1 MKKYDIAAIGELN
14 VDIILNGIESEP
26 EIGKE
31 KFCKDMI
38 VTLGSST
45 AIFAAN
51 AAALGSKVCFVG
63 LVGKDSFGQLVRTSL
78 EAKGVATHFIGEG
91 DTPTGATICMSYGE
105 DRANLTYQGSID
117 VMGFDQIDKSV
128 FALSKHIH
136 LSSLFMQSAL
146 LRDIHKVLDAAAENG
161 CTVSLDTQWDPM
173 EKWALDYPKVLPK
186 ITVFMPNEKELCALT
201 GKAGLEDAIAEVLPC
216 LGGIMLVKCG
226 SKGSLLVFP
235 QAPPRL
241 PEQAC
246 GRRHRRRRQLQF
258 RLCERLCEGPV
269 PGRMPEDRQPHRR
282 GEHHRRRR
290 HRCLHLPGGRTQDL
304 QGTFRTGNRTVK
316 YEKTIL
322 YPFPGSP
329 GAVLCKTRHRRR
341 LPGRPGGQG
350 PGRGGHH
357 HPGRRPHPAQRMLCE

>member
-63 LVGKDSFGQLVRTSL
+63 LVGKDSFGDLVRSSL
-78 EAKGVATHFIGEG
+78 EAKGVATHFIGTG
-91 DTPTGATICMSYGE
+91 DTPTGATICMNYGE
-105 DRANLTYQGSID
+105 DRANLTYQGSMD

-146 LRDIHKVLDAAAENG
+146 LRDIHQVLDAAAQND

-173 EKWALDYPKVLPK
+173 EKWALDYARVLPK

-201 GKAGLEDAIAEVLPC
+201 GKASLEDAIAEVLPY

-226 SKGSLLVFP
+226 SKGSLLVKKDGS
-235 QAPPRL
+235 RKLL
-241 PEQAC
+241 PAFLNKNVVDAI
-246 GRRHRRRRQLQF
+246 GAGDSFNSGFVSAFVKGLS
-258 RLCERLCEGPV
+258 
-269 PGRMPEDRQPHRR
+269 PEECQV
-282 GEHHRRRR
+282 
-290 HRCLHLPGGRTQDL
+290 
-304 QGTFRTGNRTVK
+304 TGNLT
-316 YEKTIL
+316 
-322 YPFPGSP
+322 
-329 GAVLCKTRHRRR
+329 GAVNTTAAGGTGAFTSLEAVRKICKERF
-341 LPGRPGGQG
+341 GQEI
-350 PGRGGHH
+350 
-357 HPGRRPHPAQRMLCE
+357 AL

>member
-105 DRANLTYQGSID
+105 DRANLTYQGSMD

-201 GKAGLEDAIAEVLPC
+201 GKAELEDAIAEVLPC

-226 SKGSLLVFP
+226 SKGSLLIKKDGS
-235 QAPPRL
+235 RKLL
-241 PEQAC
+241 PAFLNKNVVDAI
-246 GRRHRRRRQLQF
+246 GAGDSFNSGFVSAFVKGLS
-258 RLCERLCEGPV
+258 
-269 PGRMPEDRQPHRR
+269 PEECQK
-282 GEHHRRRR
+282 
-290 HRCLHLPGGRTQDL
+290 
-304 QGTFRTGNRTVK
+304 TGNLT
-316 YEKTIL
+316 
-322 YPFPGSP
+322 
-329 GAVLCKTRHRRR
+329 GAVNTTAAGGTGAFTSLEDVRRICKERF
-341 LPGRPGGQG
+341 GQEI
-350 PGRGGHH
+350 
-357 HPGRRPHPAQRMLCE
+357 AL

>member
-105 DRANLTYQGSID
+105 DRANLTYQGSMD

-128 FALSKHIH
+128 FTLSKHIH

-201 GKAGLEDAIAEVLPC
+201 GKAELEDAIAEVLPY

-226 SKGSLLVFP
+226 SKGSLLIKKDGS
-235 QAPPRL
+235 RKLL
-241 PEQAC
+241 PAFLNKNVVDAI
-246 GRRHRRRRQLQF
+246 GAGDSFNSGFVSAFVKGLS
-258 RLCERLCEGPV
+258 
-269 PGRMPEDRQPHRR
+269 PEECQK
-282 GEHHRRRR
+282 
-290 HRCLHLPGGRTQDL
+290 
-304 QGTFRTGNRTVK
+304 TGNLT
-316 YEKTIL
+316 
-322 YPFPGSP
+322 
-329 GAVLCKTRHRRR
+329 GAVNTTAAGGTGAFTSLEDVRRICKERF
-341 LPGRPGGQG
+341 GQEI
-350 PGRGGHH
+350 
-357 HPGRRPHPAQRMLCE
+357 AL

>member
-63 LVGKDSFGQLVRTSL
+63 LVGKDSFGDLVRSSL
-78 EAKGVATHFIGEG
+78 EAKGVATHFIGTG
-91 DTPTGATICMSYGE
+91 DTPTGATICMNYGE
-105 DRANLTYQGSID
+105 DRANLTYQGSMD

-136 LSSLFMQSAL
+136 LSSLFMQSSL
-146 LRDIHKVLDAAAENG
+146 LRDIHQVLDEAARNG

-173 EKWALDYPKVLPK
+173 EKWALDYARVLPK

-201 GKAGLEDAIAEVLPC
+201 GKASLEDAIAEVLPY

-226 SKGSLLVFP
+226 SKGSLLVKKDGS
-235 QAPPRL
+235 RKLL
-241 PEQAC
+241 PAFLNKNVVDAI
-246 GRRHRRRRQLQF
+246 GAGDSFNSGFVSAFVKGLS
-258 RLCERLCEGPV
+258 
-269 PGRMPEDRQPHRR
+269 PEECQI
-282 GEHHRRRR
+282 
-290 HRCLHLPGGRTQDL
+290 
-304 QGTFRTGNRTVK
+304 TGNLT
-316 YEKTIL
+316 
-322 YPFPGSP
+322 
-329 GAVLCKTRHRRR
+329 GAVNTTAAGGTGAFTSLEAVRKICKERF
-341 LPGRPGGQG
+341 GQEI
-350 PGRGGHH
+350 
-357 HPGRRPHPAQRMLCE
+357 AL

>member
-1 MKKYDIAAIGELN
+1 MRKYDIAAIGELN

-51 AAALGSKVCFVG
+51 AAALGSRVCFVG
-63 LVGKDSFGQLVRTSL
+63 LVGKDSFGALVRSSL

-105 DRANLTYQGSID
+105 DRANLTYQGSMD

-128 FALSKHIH
+128 FDLSQHIH

-146 LRDIHKVLDAAAENG
+146 LRDIHKVLDLAAEKG

-173 EKWALDYPKVLPK
+173 EKWALDYPRVLPK

-201 GKAGLEDAIAEVLPC
+201 GKASLEDAIAEVLPY

-226 SKGSLLVFP
+226 SRGSLLVKKDGS
-235 QAPPRL
+235 RKLL
-241 PEQAC
+241 PAFLNKDVVDAI
-246 GRRHRRRRQLQF
+246 GAGDSFNSGFVSAFVKGLS
-258 RLCERLCEGPV
+258 
-269 PGRMPEDRQPHRR
+269 PEVCQI
-282 GEHHRRRR
+282 
-290 HRCLHLPGGRTQDL
+290 
-304 QGTFRTGNRTVK
+304 TGNLT
-316 YEKTIL
+316 
-322 YPFPGSP
+322 
-329 GAVLCKTRHRRR
+329 GAVNTTAAGGTGAFTSLEAVRKICKERF
-341 LPGRPGGQG
+341 GQEI
-350 PGRGGHH
+350 
-357 HPGRRPHPAQRMLCE
+357 AL

>member
-31 KFCKDMI
+31 KFCKDMT

-63 LVGKDSFGQLVRTSL
+63 LVGKDSFGDLVCSSL
-78 EAKGVATHFIGEG
+78 EAKGVATHFIGKGE
-91 DTPTGATICMSYGE
+91 TPTGATICMNYGE
-105 DRANLTYQGSID
+105 DRANLTYQGSMD
-117 VMGFDQIDKSV
+117 VMGFDQIDQSV
-128 FALSKHIH
+128 FKLAKHIH

-173 EKWALDYPKVLPK
+173 EKWALDYPAVLPK

-201 GKAGLEDAIAEVLPC
+201 GKASLEDAIAEVLPY

-226 SKGSLLVFP
+226 SKGSLLVKKDGS
-235 QAPPRL
+235 RKLL
-241 PEQAC
+241 PAFLNKNVVDAI
-246 GRRHRRRRQLQF
+246 GAGDSFNSGFVSAFVKGLS
-258 RLCERLCEGPV
+258 
-269 PGRMPEDRQPHRR
+269 PEECQK
-282 GEHHRRRR
+282 
-290 HRCLHLPGGRTQDL
+290 
-304 QGTFRTGNRTVK
+304 TGNLT
-316 YEKTIL
+316 
-322 YPFPGSP
+322 
-329 GAVLCKTRHRRR
+329 GAVNTTAAGGTGAFTSLEDVRRICKERF
-341 LPGRPGGQG
+341 GQEI
-350 PGRGGHH
+350 
-357 HPGRRPHPAQRMLCE
+357 AL